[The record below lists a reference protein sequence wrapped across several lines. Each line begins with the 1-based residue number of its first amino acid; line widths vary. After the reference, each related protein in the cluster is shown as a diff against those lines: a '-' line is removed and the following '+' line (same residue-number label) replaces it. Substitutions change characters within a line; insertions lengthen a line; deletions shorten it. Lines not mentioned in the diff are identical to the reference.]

1 MPVDCIPDALLVSRG
16 KLLQQLT
23 LPVELEQGH
32 IPDLQHL

>member
-1 MPVDCIPDALLVSRG
+1 MPVDGIADAFLVSRG

-32 IPDLQHL
+32 IPDLQLL